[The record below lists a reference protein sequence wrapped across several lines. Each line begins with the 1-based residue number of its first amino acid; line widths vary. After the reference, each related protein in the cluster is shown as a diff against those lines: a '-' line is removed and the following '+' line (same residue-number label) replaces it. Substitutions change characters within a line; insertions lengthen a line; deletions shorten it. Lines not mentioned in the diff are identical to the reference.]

1 MFYTVEIHRMLLVIV
16 MYNSTVI
23 RVENNKPNKI
33 VPITEEN
40 VYKLKPF
47 HHL

>member
-1 MFYTVEIHRMLLVIV
+1 MLYTVEIHRMLLVIV
-16 MYNSTVI
+16 MYNSTI
-23 RVENNKPNKI
+23 IQVENNKPDKI

-40 VYKLKPF
+40 VYKLKSF